1 MDLRELVAQVRD
13 VRLEVNDFLHNCS
26 PLHCSEG
33 MKQNN
38 RYLKE
43 IDRLEDELKITFS
56 LFGKHRSKRSINFI
70 GSGLK
75 YLFGTMDHDDE
86 KEIKAVIQNVGE
98 RQDEIVTSMKN
109 SIRLISNISSQWE
122 VLKENQQIQLENFKR
137 LKEDLVNHYAIEQS
151 FENKINGRTIE
162 LHFNNLILAIQVQID
177 KVKNAILFLK
187 MGIVDP
193 YFVSPQELLDSV
205 QLTNLGYNLTLKD
218 ISIINSIRKP
228 ITIVDDSNNQ
238 IIIIFNFP
246 VANPIQYKLFENL
259 IIPKHSATGTVVLKN
274 IPKYFASSFDNIH
287 FLHFDS
293 LDGCEKLTNSFI
305 CKSSIVLES
314 GNDNNCISNLFYKG
328 NDSYCDYF
336 HIKEDFNVHNTF
348 NNGFVLSTT
357 KSIKLNLICGNYSD
371 EKNMTGSYL
380 IQPPNNCSVTSKL
393 LNYHQGNVN
402 FETHLVNK
410 IPTITCCSKYFT
422 AIDNVNNNPKSFNF
436 TSLHDLKTLDS
447 SFLKKSFGN
456 WKKFEGFQLK
466 EHVHSWYFYTII
478 GLIILVVIFYL
489 RYRCKNKPQT
499 NVVVQFD
506 CKSNKDKIIQDGFP
520 MSY

>member
-1 MDLRELVAQVRD
+1 
-13 VRLEVNDFLHNCS
+13 
-26 PLHCSEG
+26 
-33 MKQNN
+33 
-38 RYLKE
+38 
-43 IDRLEDELKITFS
+43 
-56 LFGKHRSKRSINFI
+56 
-70 GSGLK
+70 
-75 YLFGTMDHDDE
+75 MDHDDE
-86 KEIKAVIQNVGE
+86 KEIKAVVQNVGE
-98 RQDEIVTSMKN
+98 RQDEIVTSMKS

-122 VLKENQQIQLENFKR
+122 VLKENQQIQLENFKK

-246 VANPIQYKLFENL
+246 VANPIQYNLFENL
-259 IIPKHSATGTVVLKN
+259 IIPKHSASGTVVLKN

-314 GNDNNCISNLFYKG
+314 GNDNNCISNLFMRG
-328 NDSYCDYF
+328 MI
-336 HIKEDFNVHNTF
+336 HIV
-348 NNGFVLSTT
+348 TT
-357 KSIKLNLICGNYSD
+357 SISRKILMSI
-371 EKNMTGSYL
+371 
-380 IQPPNNCSVTSKL
+380 
-393 LNYHQGNVN
+393 
-402 FETHLVNK
+402 THLIMV
-410 IPTITCCSKYFT
+410 
-422 AIDNVNNNPKSFNF
+422 SFCPPP
-436 TSLHDLKTLDS
+436 S
-447 SFLKKSFGN
+447 
-456 WKKFEGFQLK
+456 
-466 EHVHSWYFYTII
+466 
-478 GLIILVVIFYL
+478 
-489 RYRCKNKPQT
+489 P
-499 NVVVQFD
+499 
-506 CKSNKDKIIQDGFP
+506 SN
-520 MSY
+520 